1 MTATAFVIPAPLD
14 TPARVIRWDEPAE
27 LLPLLHGELAA
38 EELSE
43 SDAFPTP
50 YGPIVI
56 WSDANALTRAHGSLP
71 ANQRAQAVAD
81 AHGARGM
88 LAGTVVLTGGRGEPW
103 PGEHRGL
110 SLAHLMALMG
120 VMDEVAKN
128 ARAYAIRDAIRDAI
142 GARDRDR
149 IDELIGEMFAVS
161 QASGMAAVTAL
172 VAVAPDLLPDRW
184 RR

>member
-1 MTATAFVIPAPLD
+1 VTATAFVIPASLD

-50 YGPIVI
+50 YGPVVI
-56 WSDANALTRAHGSLP
+56 WSDANALTREHGALP
-71 ANQRAQAVAD
+71 ANCRAQAVAD
-81 AHGARGM
+81 RIGARGM
-88 LAGTVVLTGGRGEPW
+88 LAGTVVLTGDRGEPW

-110 SLAHLMALMG
+110 SLAHLMTLMG
-120 VMDEVAKN
+120 AMEEVARD
-128 ARAYAIRDAIRDAI
+128 ARTYAIRDAIRDAI

-149 IDELIGEMFAVS
+149 IDDLIGEMFEVS
-161 QASGMAAVTAL
+161 QVAGMAAVTAL
-172 VAVAPDLLPDRW
+172 IATAPDLLPDRW
-184 RR
+184 RA

>member
-1 MTATAFVIPAPLD
+1 VTFTAFVIPAPLD
-14 TPARVIRWDEPAE
+14 TPPRFLRWDEPAE
-27 LLPLLHGELAA
+27 LLAMLHGELAA

-56 WSDANALTRAHGSLP
+56 WSDALALTREHGPLP
-71 ANQRAQAVAD
+71 ANRRAQVVAD
-81 AHGARGM
+81 KIGGRGM
-88 LAGTVVLTGGRGEPW
+88 LAGTVVLTGDRGEPW

-110 SLAHLMALMG
+110 SLAHLMTLMAA
-120 VMDEVAKN
+120 MDEI
-128 ARAYAIRDAIRDAI
+128 ARDARTYAIRDAIRDAI
-142 GARDRDR
+142 RARDRDR
-149 IDELIGEMFAVS
+149 IDELIGDMFAIS
-161 QASGMAAVTAL
+161 QAAGMAAVTAL